1 MRRYCAFLFHAVA
14 LLACVV
20 LGGCGENP
28 DTPVARDAS
37 LPIDP
42 SVDSGVDG
50 GPATYTGIA
59 VVNSDYNST
68 SVSFLDRDGNLVQD
82 GCFNSGT
89 GAPGLAMTL
98 SGDVVLPTQVQ
109 PGGPVTIV
117 DRGNGTLTWL
127 DPVTC
132 TPLRQLA
139 VSTGYLAYPHDV
151 VTVSATK
158 AYVTR
163 YEKNGAATPAAA
175 DFDDGNDLLVI
186 DPAQPKILGR
196 IDLTP
201 FAPAGVQPRADRA
214 LMAEGVVFVSLNAI
228 SGNFQTYGAGR
239 IVMVDPMTDVVTGTL
254 DIPVAKNC
262 GAMTYLPA
270 EKKLMVACGGDFNDP
285 QQINSSAI
293 VVIDLSVSP
302 PAVVAQVAAA
312 SVGALPFSNLA
323 LAAWDGNTV
332 LGLTLGDA
340 KTATQDQL
348 WSLPLTGALPV
359 KVFESSEAWAL
370 GAVLA
375 DPENGRILAADG
387 TTMTGAFLRVFDV
400 AAGAFTASKT
410 IKTNPIQKLPP
421 RALAWY

>member
-1 MRRYCAFLFHAVA
+1 MRRYCSFLFHVVA
-14 LLACVV
+14 LLAFA
-20 LGGCGENP
+20 LGGCGENT
-28 DTPVARDAS
+28 DTPVAKDAS

-50 GPATYTGIA
+50 GLATHTGIA

-98 SGDVVLPTQVQ
+98 SGDVVLPTQV
-109 PGGPVTIV
+109 PLGGPVVIV

-132 TPLRQLA
+132 IPLQQLA

-151 VTVSATK
+151 VTVSANK

-163 YEKNGAATPAAA
+163 YEKNAAATPAAA

-228 SGNFQTYGAGR
+228 SGNFQIYGTGR
-239 IVMVDPMTDVVTGTL
+239 IVMVDPFADVVTGVIDL
-254 DIPVAKNC
+254 PDAKNC
-262 GAMTYLPA
+262 GAMTYVAA
-270 EKKLMVACGGDFNDP
+270 EKKLMVACGGDFSDP

-302 PAVVAQVAAA
+302 PAVVAQVTAA
-312 SVGALPFSNLA
+312 SIGALPFSNLS
-323 LAAWDGNTV
+323 LAAWDGNTAQ
-332 LGLTLGDA
+332 GLTLGDA
-340 KTATQDQL
+340 KIPAQDQL
-348 WSLPLTGALPV
+348 WSLPLTGAGPV
-359 KVFESSEAWAL
+359 KMFESSEAWAL

-375 DPENGRILAADG
+375 DPEMSHILVADG

-400 AAGAFTASKT
+400 AAGIFTASKT
-410 IKTNPIQKLPP
+410 IKTNPTQKLPP